1 MKHTIILLSIL
12 MILFSC
18 GKKEE
23 APQNNLEILQAER
36 FKIQKTVDS
45 LATQLKA
52 IEKSIHEL
60 DTLRK
65 LQKVTVFTTKDT
77 IFKHFIAL
85 QGIVVSDKNVVLK
98 PEKSGTIQ
106 QIFVKEGQAV
116 SKGQTLVQ
124 LDASSLYD
132 KVIELKTQLALA
144 NTTFE
149 RQERLWNQKIGSE
162 MQYLSAKTQKEA
174 LENSLKSLHTQI
186 GKMKIKAPF
195 SGVIDAI
202 LPKVGELIGSQ
213 SPVIRL
219 INLNKVHIEAEV
231 PENFLP
237 VIKKGTEVLV
247 HFPAINKQLV
257 SKISKIGSHI
267 NPANRS
273 FKVRIPILNKDHLIK
288 PNLLADIKIND
299 FTAKGVVLASDLIQM
314 NQKAERF
321 VFVIKK
327 DSLRTLVNKRILEV
341 GKEYNNQVFITSG
354 LQANEEVVLEGSK
367 FVKDADE
374 VEISN
379 SK

>member
-1 MKHTIILLSIL
+1 

>member
-23 APQNNLEILQAER
+23 APQNHLEILQAER

-77 IFKHFIAL
+77 IFKHYIAL
-85 QGIVVSDKNVVLK
+85 QGIVVSDKNVLLK
-98 PEKSGTIQ
+98 PEKSGTIK

-237 VIKKGTEVLV
+237 VIKKGTEVLIN
-247 HFPAINKQLV
+247 FPAINKQLL
-257 SKISKIGSHI
+257 SKISKIGSYI
-267 NPANRS
+267 NPDNRS
-273 FKVRIPILNKDHLIK
+273 FKVRIPISNKDHLIK
-288 PNLLADIKIND
+288 PNLLAGLKIND
-299 FTAKGVVLASDLIQM
+299 FTETGIVLASDLIQM
-314 NQKAERF
+314 NQKAEQF
-321 VFVIKK
+321 VFVVKK
-327 DSLRTLVNKRILEV
+327 DSLKTTVNKRILEI
-341 GKEYNNQVFITSG
+341 GKEYKNQVFITSG
-354 LQANEEVVLEGSK
+354 LQANEKIVLEGGK

-374 VEISN
+374 VDISN